1 MTRRAK
7 AWALGSM
14 VLMVGLSSWTLR
26 ERPWVMAAV
35 LAAGAVGVWVVG
47 WRIPTRPG
55 GQP

>member
-1 MTRRAK
+1 
-7 AWALGSM
+7 
-14 VLMVGLSSWTLR
+14 
-26 ERPWVMAAV
+26 VMAAV